1 MVQEFQIG
9 DVVRVERMVDSSR
22 QPASSFSGFDWDRDC
37 SHMAYGNRPGGYP
50 PASKWLH
57 WLVAGSVLT
66 MIPIAIAMV
75 RVGQGP
81 LQNTLYTLH
90 KSFGILVLALMV
102 ARLINRIVV
111 GAPAPAPGLARWQ
124 RAVSSATHG
133 LLYVLLILQPVGG
146 WLANSAY
153 GAPTPFFGLF
163 ELPNLMEKDQA
174 FADQVFRNHRIL
186 GFVIAGL
193 AAMHIAA
200 ALQHYLIGK
209 DRVMQRMVPRA
220 LGGE

>member
-1 MVQEFQIG
+1 MTYG
-9 DVVRVERMVDSSR
+9 SR
-22 QPASSFSGFDWDRDC
+22 SG
-37 SHMAYGNRPGGYP
+37 AYP

-66 MIPIAIAMV
+66 TIPIAITMV
-75 RVGQGP
+75 RLEPGP
-81 LQNTLYTLH
+81 LQNALYILH
-90 KSFGILVLALMV
+90 KSFGILILALMV
-102 ARLINRIVV
+102 ARAINRIVA
-111 GAPAPAPGLARWQ
+111 GAPAPAPGLQRWQ

-133 LLYVLLILQPVGG
+133 LLYVLLILQAVGG

-174 FADQVFRNHRIL
+174 FADQVFWSHRIL

-193 AAMHIAA
+193 AAMHVAA
-200 ALQHYLIGK
+200 ALQHYVIVR
-209 DRVMQRMVPRA
+209 DRVMQRMLPRA
-220 LGGE
+220 LGGD

>member
-1 MVQEFQIG
+1 MTYGKQ
-9 DVVRVERMVDSSR
+9 
-22 QPASSFSGFDWDRDC
+22 SG
-37 SHMAYGNRPGGYP
+37 SYP
-50 PASKWLH
+50 STSKWLH
-57 WLVAGSVLT
+57 WLVAGSVLVT
-66 MIPIAIAMV
+66 IPIAIAMG
-75 RVGQGP
+75 RVAKGP
-81 LQNTLYTLH
+81 LQDTLYTLH
-90 KSFGILVLALMV
+90 KSFGILILALMV

-133 LLYVLLILQPVGG
+133 LLYVLLILQAVGG

-163 ELPNLMEKDQA
+163 DLPNLMAKNPA
-174 FADQVFRNHRIL
+174 FAEQVFGNHRIF

-200 ALQHYLIGK
+200 ALQHYFLVK
-209 DRVMQRMVPRA
+209 DRVLQRMLPRA
-220 LGGE
+220 LGGD

>member
-1 MVQEFQIG
+1 MTYG
-9 DVVRVERMVDSSR
+9 SR
-22 QPASSFSGFDWDRDC
+22 S
-37 SHMAYGNRPGGYP
+37 GGYP
-50 PASKWLH
+50 STSKLLH
-57 WLVAGSVLT
+57 WLVAGSVLV
-66 MIPIAIAMV
+66 MIPIGITMG
-75 RVGQGP
+75 RVGQGT
-81 LQNTLYTLH
+81 LQNTLFTLH
-90 KSFGILVLALMV
+90 KSFGIFILALMI

-133 LLYVLLILQPVGG
+133 LLYVLLILQAIGG

-163 ELPNLMEKDQA
+163 ELPNLMAKDQA
-174 FADQVFRNHRIL
+174 FAEQVFSKHRIF

-200 ALQHYLIGK
+200 ALQHYLFVK
-209 DRVMQRMVPRA
+209 DRVLQRMLPRA
-220 LGGE
+220 LGGD